1 MAEAR
6 VRIELDSE
14 GAKRKLEAFD
24 EKRTR
29 ARKKADKAEKNRATK
44 EQRQRRG
51 GFLGAAA
58 GASVAAKNPA
68 LMAIQARLKESNSKG
83 AAAAA
88 MVAKATQK
96 IKEIEEKLDM
106 VVTLAAAAEEAGGP
120 LGKLIAKP
128 LRLAAGEIKKGLV
141 PTQLIE
147 QAKITAGAIAPFA
160 AAGITLPEG
169 AQMEI
174 RKLAALQAQN
184 KVEEELRSKAK
195 IGKTVANVIA
205 DICGFGG

>member
-1 MAEAR
+1 MAEAKI
-6 VRIELDSE
+6 RIELDAE
-14 GAKRKLEAFD
+14 GAKRKLDAFD
-24 EKRTR
+24 EKRERTR
-29 ARKKADKAEKNRATK
+29 KRADKAEKKRAT
-44 EQRQRRG
+44 RQKRERRG

-88 MVAKATQK
+88 MIAKATQK

-128 LRLAAGEIKKGLV
+128 LRLAAGEIRKGLV
-141 PTQLIE
+141 PTHLIE
-147 QAKITAGAIAPFA
+147 QAKITAGAMAPFA
-160 AAGITLPEG
+160 AAGIALPEG

-174 RKLAALQAQN
+174 RKLAALQAAN

-195 IGKTVANVIA
+195 IGKVVAGVIA